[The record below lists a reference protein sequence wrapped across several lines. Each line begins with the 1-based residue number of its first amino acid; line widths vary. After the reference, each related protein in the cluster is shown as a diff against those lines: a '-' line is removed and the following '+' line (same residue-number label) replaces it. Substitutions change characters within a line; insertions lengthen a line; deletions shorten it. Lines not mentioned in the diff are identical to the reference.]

1 MLTYLEAMVLAVRGR
16 FERLREEP
24 EAGFSSL
31 EWAILAAA
39 VIIIA
44 AIVIVAVTNAVTNRS
59 GQIS

>member
-1 MLTYLEAMVLAVRGR
+1 MFSYLEAMVLVVRGR
-16 FERLREEP
+16 YERLREEP

-39 VIIIA
+39 VIVIT
-44 AIVIVAVTNAVTNRS
+44 AIVIVAVTNATTNRS

>member
-1 MLTYLEAMVLAVRGR
+1 MFSYLQAMVLVVRGR
-16 FERLREEP
+16 YARLREEP

-39 VIIIA
+39 VIIIT
-44 AIVIVAVTNAVTNRS
+44 AIVITAVVNATNTHS